1 MLGFNIGLEDG
12 YISSIDPSLP
22 SDTSYTSISS
32 IAGSA
37 SGYSGY
43 SGSGSGSCIV
53 RYWRESRDSEFW
65 HCIRYSSLAYN
76 NLTIQLCKI
85 HILKIWFW
93 MKWKYFP
100 NQQNLQKKNPVFSP
114 NVSAHFVIQSKN
126 WRIIL
131 FRIFW
136 WIHFV
141 IDLITII

>member
-93 MKWKYFP
+93 IKWKYFS
-100 NQQNLQKKNPVFSP
+100 NQRNLQKKTLFFRQTYRLILSFSP
-114 NVSAHFVIQSKN
+114 KIGALYYLEYFDEF
-126 WRIIL
+126 IL
-131 FRIFW
+131 
-136 WIHFV
+136 
-141 IDLITII
+141 